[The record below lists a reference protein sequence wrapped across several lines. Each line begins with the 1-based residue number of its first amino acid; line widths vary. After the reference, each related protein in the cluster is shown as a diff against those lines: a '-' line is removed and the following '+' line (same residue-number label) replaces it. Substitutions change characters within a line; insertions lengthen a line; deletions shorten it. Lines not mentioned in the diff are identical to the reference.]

1 MAVLPI
7 KFSNLFSV
15 EPRERLGGVYRHA
28 QRAKQATANPL
39 GVGQVTCPYVG
50 FTEGIVF
57 APQGDLYFEEL
68 LFHFHHET
76 MIAQG
81 VGQRLSHRFE
91 LHKKLFSLFL
101 RFRLDFLPGC
111 PADCQEKT
119 FNNRRFF
126 VTC

>member
-7 KFSNLFSV
+7 KFSKFLSV
-15 EPRERLGGVYRHA
+15 VFRERLGGLYQNAFAVKPFTDA
-28 QRAKQATANPL
+28 L
-39 GVGQVTCPYVG
+39 GVVLIVCPDKTKGCFSVERENLEQC
-50 FTEGIVF
+50 FC
-57 APQGDLYFEEL
+57 
-68 LFHFHHET
+68 FHFHHET

-101 RFRLDFLPGC
+101 RFRLDFLPGS

-119 FNNRRFF
+119 LNNRRFF
-126 VTC
+126 VTY